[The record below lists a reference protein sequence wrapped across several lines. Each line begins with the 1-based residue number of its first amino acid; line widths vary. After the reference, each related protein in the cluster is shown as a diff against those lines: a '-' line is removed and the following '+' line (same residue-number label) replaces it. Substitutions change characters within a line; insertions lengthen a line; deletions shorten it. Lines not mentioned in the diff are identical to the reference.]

1 MKVIVHPHYAA
12 LTAEVK
18 RIPACFAWQGEVL
31 HSGRNTVKRFPRPD
45 ANWVVKHY
53 KRPNPIQRIAYTF
66 FKPSK
71 AERAYR
77 YAQILQEKGIDTP
90 DGIAYIELKHHG
102 LLSDSYFVSTECT
115 DRPIFPELVETP
127 DYDHA
132 LADELA
138 AFFVEMHRKGVLHGD
153 LNLNNILYRK
163 EAGGKLHF
171 TVIDTNRSRF
181 KDMPSRRECL
191 CNLKRVT
198 HRRDLL
204 DYIVGRYAALR
215 GWNPENCTTF
225 VQEALQRFEK
235 RRQLKRRLLGR
246 KTN

>member
-12 LTAEVK
+12 LTAEIA
-18 RIPACFAWQGEVL
+18 RIPASFEREGEVL
-31 HSGRNTVKRFPRPD
+31 HGGRNTVKRFPRLD
-45 ANWVVKHY
+45 TNWVVKRY
-53 KRPNPIQRIAYTF
+53 KHPNLIQRIAYTF
-66 FKPSK
+66 FKPGK

-90 DGIAYIELKHHG
+90 DGIAYIELKSHG
-102 LLSDSYFVSTECT
+102 LLSDCYFISPECT

-153 LNLNNILYRK
+153 LNLSNILYRK
-163 EAGGKLHF
+163 EADGKLHF

-181 KDMPSRRECL
+181 KDTLSRRECL

-204 DYIVGRYAALR
+204 DYIVRRYAALR
-215 GWNPENCTTF
+215 GWEETACAAF
-225 VQEALQRFEK
+225 VQQALEKFEK
-235 RRQLKRRLLGR
+235 RRALKWRLLGR
-246 KTN
+246 KQK